1 MKLALCHR
9 SSSARADGWTA
20 RLEARTESETNREKH
35 FRERQDFLR
44 HLPEKNNTAQK
55 DNVLYLG
62 KLEIINIVKSVC
74 PIRLISRQKKQNFDP
89 VYWTLL
95 LLLVS
100 SLLIWEKAASIPE
113 CHTKEGGCWDPLV
126 ETFNSA
132 IKRAETIRDV
142 AEQMHQEFLELMVKR
157 FPPVVSARLNCHSNA
172 TVHPDLGAEPT
183 NIKTKKFLKSL
194 IHFMG
199 AWSRPLYHL
208 VIELNATQNVPES
221 VLSKA
226 NTIEENNR
234 ELLDDLRWILTKVF
248 PTAKIKEKD
257 PVWDYLSSLK
267 SNDKMYKFL
276 AMFNLS
282 YCLRT
287 DILHTVRHLRTLKCR
302 ITGKDC

>member
-1 MKLALCHR
+1 MKRALCHR
-9 SSSARADGWTA
+9 PSSASADGWTA

-35 FRERQDFLR
+35 NRGRMIVRASGPRRFLWQLSLCTHEISTFRVSKQD
-44 HLPEKNNTAQK
+44 PA
-55 DNVLYLG
+55 G
-62 KLEIINIVKSVC
+62 
-74 PIRLISRQKKQNFDP
+74 
-89 VYWTLL
+89 TLL

-100 SLLIWEKAASIPE
+100 SLLVWEKAASVPE
-113 CHTKEGGCWDPLV
+113 CYTKVGGCWDPLV

-142 AEQMHQEFLELMVKR
+142 AEQMHQEFLELVSKR
-157 FPPVVSARLNCHSNA
+157 HQAAVSARLNCHSNA

-194 IHFMG
+194 IHYMG
-199 AWSRPLYHL
+199 AWRRPLYHL
-208 VIELNATQNVPES
+208 VIELKAMQNVPES
-221 VLSKA
+221 VISKA

-248 PTAKIKEKD
+248 PTAKIREKD
-257 PVWDYLSSLK
+257 PVWEYLSSIK
-267 SNDKMYKFL
+267 SNEKQYKFL

-302 ITGKDC
+302 ITEKDC